1 MAVRL
6 RLQRHGRKKRPFY
19 IIVAADSRVK
29 RDGKYIE
36 RVGSYDPTTVPATIE
51 LNNDAALKWL
61 QDGAEVTNTV
71 KAILSYRGV
80 MYKKHLMR
88 GVAKGAFSME
98 EAETK
103 WTEWME
109 SREKAIIEKKES
121 AAKEARA
128 SFEKVESEARDR
140 REAERAEKAQA
151 RAKAEAAAKAPEA
164 EAGEE
169 AAEATDIDSVARQA
183 AAERGEVVDQ
193 DTPAHEQMVDENP
206 AANDA
211 TDVAQ
216 NTEEF
221 QENEAKD
228 VANTATTEEAVSE
241 TETTEETVAETETA
255 EAEVETE
262 TTEAEAKDQDETTA
276 TNEAEAT
283 EETEATPTA
292 EAEAA
297 EETEAPAEG
306 EDKAE
311 SEEEKKE
318 ENQ

>member
-109 SREKAIIEKKES
+109 SREKAIIEKKEK
-121 AAKEARA
+121 AAKDARA
-128 SFEKVESEARDR
+128 SFEKVESEARER

-151 RAKAEAAAKAPEA
+151 KAKAEAAAKAPEG
-164 EAGEE
+164 EATEE
-169 AAEATDIDSVARQA
+169 AVVANDIDSVAKQA
-183 AAERGEVVDQ
+183 AAERGEVADQ
-193 DTPAHEQMVDENP
+193 DTPVHEQTVDENP
-206 AANDA
+206 AASDA
-211 TDVAQ
+211 ADVAQ

-228 VANTATTEEAVSE
+228 VADTT
-241 TETTEETVAETETA
+241 TTEETVAET
-255 EAEVETE
+255 
-262 TTEAEAKDQDETTA
+262 K
-276 TNEAEAT
+276 
-283 EETEATPTA
+283 TA
-292 EAEAA
+292 EAEAETA
-297 EETEAPAEG
+297 AKNEAVSKEETAATAEAETTEETEAPAEG

-318 ENQ
+318 ENK